1 MMLCVYI
8 SELICSHK
16 LLGRFVF
23 TGLIKPTIQSSQVTD
38 TSTTQNALTLSSV
51 DPHTQISVCVSNRF
65 TGRQHYVL
73 HHLLHQAPSLNTH
86 GPSEPTT

>member
-38 TSTTQNALTLSSV
+38 TNRHNAERSDTQQRRST
-51 DPHTQISVCVSNRF
+51 HTDQRVCF
-65 TGRQHYVL
+65 
-73 HHLLHQAPSLNTH
+73 
-86 GPSEPTT
+86 